1 MVAWSPYDEVQ
12 SIEDLQSV
20 AEDALLF
27 GLHRL
32 VVLGPRLPPLDDHL
46 RRVAV
51 HEVSAG
57 FGFESHQLGIRP
69 AGGRPRF
76 SGSGPGPP

>member
-12 SIEDLQSV
+12 SIEDLQSI
-20 AEDALLF
+20 AEHALLF

-32 VVLGPRLPPLDDHL
+32 VGLGPRLPPLDDHL

-51 HEVSAG
+51 HEVSVG
-57 FGFESHQLGIRP
+57 FGFESH
-69 AGGRPRF
+69 
-76 SGSGPGPP
+76 